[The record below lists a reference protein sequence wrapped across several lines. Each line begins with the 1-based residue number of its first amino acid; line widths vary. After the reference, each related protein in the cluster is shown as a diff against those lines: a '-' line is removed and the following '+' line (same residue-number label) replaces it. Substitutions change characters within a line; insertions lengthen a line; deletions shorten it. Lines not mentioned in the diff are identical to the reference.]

1 MTILNFKKRYFSK
14 DTSREIMVKV
24 IKEEGFEPTLISNQP
39 NFTYEPHQHQEAKLI
54 VCLQGFM
61 KVTVKEKTYDFE
73 PGDMLKIP
81 GNTLHSGVVGNKGC
95 TYYWSE

>member
-1 MTILNFKKRYFSK
+1 
-14 DTSREIMVKV
+14 MVKV
-24 IKEEGFEPTLISNQP
+24 IKEEGFEPTLISDQP
-39 NFTYEPHQHQEAKLI
+39 NFLYEPHQHQEAKLI

-81 GNTLHSGVVGNKGC
+81 AILSIVELWEIKDVTTIGLRKLC
-95 TYYWSE
+95 ER